1 MMAPLGVPRAM
12 LFRVLPR
19 RVLAEHI
26 MTMPARSTRVHRW
39 TTADVRALMDA
50 SRAWPR
56 FELIGG
62 ELLVTPAPE
71 WVHQT
76 TVFEVAK
83 ILDEYCERERVGV
96 VLMSPADLELIPGEI
111 TQPDV
116 FVIPYAVLPEGDA
129 RPVWSMIRSLRL
141 AVEIISP
148 SSARTDRVD
157 KRDHYLSAD
166 VEEYWVIDVETR
178 LIERWLRD
186 RERPTPER
194 DRLVWHPVP
203 ARTALEIHLPQ
214 FFTSVLSKLRRP
226 K

>member
-1 MMAPLGVPRAM
+1 MV
-12 LFRVLPR
+12 
-19 RVLAEHI
+19 
-26 MTMPARSTRVHRW
+26 MPARSTRVHRW
-39 TTADVRALMDA
+39 TTADVRALMDP

-71 WVHQT
+71 WVHQAA
-76 TVFEVAK
+76 VFEVAR
-83 ILDEYCERERVGV
+83 ILADYCDRERVGV

-116 FVIPYAVLPEGDA
+116 FVVPYTVLPEGDT
-129 RPVWSMIRSLRL
+129 RPAWSMITSLRL
-141 AVEIISP
+141 AVETISP

-166 VEEYWVIDVETR
+166 VDEYWVVDVESR
-178 LIERWLRD
+178 MIERWHRD
-186 RERPTPER
+186 RETPTPER

-203 ARTALEIHLPQ
+203 ARTALEIDLPL
-214 FFTSVLSKLRRP
+214 FFTNVFSRLRRP
-226 K
+226 S